1 VIVMADPQWTA
12 VDSYLTDLLVRPD
25 PGLDGAL
32 QTIAAE
38 GLPSIS
44 VAPNQGKLLY
54 MLARMIG
61 ARSVLE
67 IGTLGA
73 YSTIWF
79 ARALPTGGRVITL
92 EAEPKHAEVA
102 KRNLVRAGLS
112 SVVDLR
118 LGLALETLPKVAAE
132 KLGPFDVIFIDA
144 DKANT
149 TAYLEWAL
157 KLAHVGSLIIVDNV
171 VRDGAVADPK
181 TADASV
187 KGMRRFFDRLAAEP
201 RLEAT
206 AIQTVGSKG
215 YDGFA
220 IARVIAD

>member
-1 VIVMADPQWTA
+1 MADPQWTV
-12 VDSYLTDLLVRPD
+12 VDTYLTGLLVRPD
-25 PGLDGAL
+25 KALDGAL
-32 QTIAAE
+32 DTIAAE

-54 MLARMIG
+54 LLARMIG

-73 YSTIWF
+73 YSTIWL
-79 ARALPTGGRVITL
+79 ARALPADGRVITL
-92 EAEPKHAEVA
+92 EADPKHADVA
-102 KRNLVRAGLS
+102 KRNLTRAGLS
-112 SVVDLR
+112 STVDLR
-118 LGLALETLPKVAAE
+118 LGVALETLPKIAAE

-144 DKANT
+144 DKVNT
-149 TAYLEWAL
+149 TAYFEWAL
-157 KLAHVGSLIIVDNV
+157 KLSHIGSLILVDNV

-201 RLEAT
+201 RVEAT

-215 YDGFA
+215 YDGLA

>member
-1 VIVMADPQWTA
+1 MADPQWTA
-12 VDSYLTDLLVRPD
+12 VDSYLTGLLVRPD
-25 PGLDGAL
+25 PALDGAL
-32 QTIAAE
+32 DTIAAE

-67 IGTLGA
+67 VGTLGA
-73 YSTIWF
+73 YSTIWL
-79 ARALPTGGRVITL
+79 ARALPAGGRVITL
-92 EAEPKHAEVA
+92 EADAKHADVA
-102 KRNLVRAGLS
+102 KRNLARAGLS
-112 SVVDLR
+112 SMVDLR
-118 LGLALETLPKVAAE
+118 LGVALETLPKIAAE

-144 DKANT
+144 DKVNT
-149 TAYLEWAL
+149 TSYFDWAL

-181 TADASV
+181 TGDASV
-187 KGMRRFFDRLAAEP
+187 KGMRRFFDRLAAES
-201 RLEAT
+201 RVEAT

-215 YDGFA
+215 YDGLA

>member
-1 VIVMADPQWTA
+1 MPDPQWTV
-12 VDSYLTDLLVRPD
+12 VDTYLADLLVLPD
-25 PGLDGAL
+25 TGLDGAL
-32 QTIAAE
+32 ETIAAE

-54 MLARMIG
+54 MLTRMIG

-73 YSTIWF
+73 YSAIWF
-79 ARALPTGGRVITL
+79 ARALPAGGRVITI
-92 EAEPKHAEVA
+92 EAEPKHADVA
-102 KRNLVRAGLS
+102 KRNLERAGLS

-118 LGLALETLPKVAAE
+118 LGLALETLPKIAAE

-149 TAYLEWAL
+149 TAYFEWAL
-157 KLAHVGSLIIVDNV
+157 KLSHTGSLIIVDNV

-181 TADASV
+181 TKDASV

-201 RLEAT
+201 RVEAT
-206 AIQTVGSKG
+206 ALQTVGSKG
-215 YDGFA
+215 YDGLA